1 MYFGTRHWSSGKSL
15 HEVLEIPEDIK
26 EYVSD
31 YKINV
36 IEVAFLN
43 QKQIDLF
50 QSDFK
55 IIADFFVQKR
65 KNEDYVPTDD
75 PIEHV
80 DEVLKMLEIMVGDD
94 RYPQV
99 LEALNKER
107 ERKGKISM
115 CEVYDKIEGRGI
127 QKGIQLE
134 KVNTEK
140 ERKRADEEHKR
151 AEAAQKENEHLKK
164 ILMENNIAF

>member
-1 MYFGTRHWSSGKSL
+1 MIYQNRDDT
-15 HEVLEIPEDIK
+15 
-26 EYVSD
+26 
-31 YKINV
+31 IN
-36 IEVAFLN
+36 
-43 QKQIDLF
+43 
-50 QSDFK
+50 
-55 IIADFFVQKR
+55 
-65 KNEDYVPTDD
+65 

-127 QKGIQLE
+127 QKGIQQGIQQE

-140 ERKRADEEHKR
+140 EKKRADEEHKR
-151 AEAAQKENEHLKK
+151 AEAAKKEIEYLKK
-164 ILMENNIAF
+164 LLIENNIAF